1 MQQAHGSM
9 SDAACVHTG
18 YANGLVNAIAAVITG
33 WATDRYELRR
43 TWVISAGCLLL
54 GGMMI
59 LEARHRNAMSEACV
73 SAS

>member
-18 YANGLVNAIAAVITG
+18 YANGLVNAIAAVIIG

-43 TWVISAGCLLL
+43 TWVISAGC
-54 GGMMI
+54 MMI

>member
-1 MQQAHGSM
+1 M
-9 SDAACVHTG
+9 
-18 YANGLVNAIAAVITG
+18 NAIATVIIG

-59 LEARHRNAMSEACV
+59 LEARHHNLALVGGSKRGLRPLRPLFHGEHTV
-73 SAS
+73 